1 MPAACRRH
9 VEGKWALCG
18 DYVKTAAQPSTRA
31 KGLAASMAGRRS
43 VTHTP
48 GGWLASVI
56 VNRHPIVSTNRHPK
70 VSTRSDGFRLIS
82 PLFEPERIV
91 TRFQNFTVMGK
102 PVQQGRRHL
111 GITEH
116 SDPFAK
122 R

>member
-1 MPAACRRH
+1 MI
-9 VEGKWALCG
+9 VDALQPDFWPNEWHCWG
-18 DYVKTAAQPSTRA
+18 RAPVTATTWTCYRE
-31 KGLAASMAGRRS
+31 KD
-43 VTHTP
+43 
-48 GGWLASVI
+48 
-56 VNRHPIVSTNRHPK
+56 VNRHPIVSNNRHPK